1 MVSNPR
7 SKSNRFVTPPQQRQ
21 LRRHI
26 PAQAQMPLKRGYL
39 SYRKRYPLL
48 ETPEKRK
55 GCALDLPL
63 PAPICGDAAHAVQ

>member
-7 SKSNRFVTPPQQRQ
+7 SKSNRFVTPQQQQQQ

-39 SYRKRYPLL
+39 
-48 ETPEKRK
+48 
-55 GCALDLPL
+55 LP
-63 PAPICGDAAHAVQ
+63 

>member
-7 SKSNRFVTPPQQRQ
+7 SKSNRFVTPQQQQQQQ

-39 SYRKRYPLL
+39 
-48 ETPEKRK
+48 
-55 GCALDLPL
+55 LP
-63 PAPICGDAAHAVQ
+63 